1 MYNCHHRRSTMPAI
15 LHAAASHP
23 DSDPDPSS
31 DSLQR
36 STSHDHPR
44 TRRHPCLLC
53 AAKSPIWLAWA
64 TRRNDKAY
72 RADEKRILADHRAE
86 EDLLI
91 EQERVLREMRVLG
104 SSRRSSAVS
113 GVSSA
118 TSGVKEGSRLRRL
131 SAVVGGGRDEH
142 RHVVLEACPPG
153 VQPVRP
159 LPEGKRMVLEEEE
172 EGSGR
177 PRRA

>member
-1 MYNCHHRRSTMPAI
+1 MPTI
-15 LHAAASHP
+15 LSHAAASHP
-23 DSDPDPSS
+23 ESDDDISH

-44 TRRHPCLLC
+44 TRNHLPCLIC

-72 RADEKRILADHRAE
+72 RADERRILADHRAE

-91 EQERVLREMRVLG
+91 EEERVLREMRVLG

-113 GVSSA
+113 GVSSGA
-118 TSGVKEGSRLRRL
+118 GDKKEGSRLRRL
-131 SAVVGGGRDEH
+131 SAAFGGGREEP

-159 LPEGKRMVLEEEE
+159 LPEGKRMMLEEEDE
-172 EGSGR
+172 EGSGG
-177 PRRA
+177 RRHA